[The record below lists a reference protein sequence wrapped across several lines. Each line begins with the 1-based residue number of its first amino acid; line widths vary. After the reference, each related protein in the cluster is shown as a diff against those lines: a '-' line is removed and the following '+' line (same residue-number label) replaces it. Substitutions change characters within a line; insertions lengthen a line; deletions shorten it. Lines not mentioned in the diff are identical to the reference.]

1 MIDLNRK
8 YKPSQTIVFL
18 THYIILLIYDFILS
32 LEDIMGIGKQS
43 KILNKSQI
51 EMVSN
56 YLKTKRNGLRNQ
68 TIFLLSVK
76 SGLRSK
82 EISQL
87 SWKEVINS
95 DGEVG
100 DEIHLTNKTS
110 KGRSGR
116 IIPLH
121 KSVKEN
127 LIELLKEHKTFRDF
141 DFDTSLIV
149 RTERSPTTT
158 SQSIVN
164 MFQSW
169 YKKLGLIGCSSHS
182 GRRTFITETSKKI
195 SLVGGSLRDIQM
207 MVGHSSLQTT
217 QRYIESDSDSQR
229 KVVGLI

>member
-1 MIDLNRK
+1 
-8 YKPSQTIVFL
+8 
-18 THYIILLIYDFILS
+18 
-32 LEDIMGIGKQS
+32 MGIGKQS

-56 YLKTKRNGLRNQ
+56 FLKSKRNGLRNE

-87 SWKEVINS
+87 SWKEVLNS
-95 DGEVG
+95 DGTVG

-121 KSVKEN
+121 KDLKTN
-127 LIELLKEHKTFRDF
+127 LIELLEDHKKFRSF
-141 DFDTSLIV
+141 DMNTSFVI
-149 RTERSPTTT
+149 RTERLPFTT
-158 SQSIVN
+158 SQTIVN

-169 YKKLGLIGCSSHS
+169 YRRLGLLGCSSHS

-217 QRYIESDSDSQR
+217 QRYIDWDSKSQR
-229 KVVGLI
+229 RVVDLL

>member
-1 MIDLNRK
+1 
-8 YKPSQTIVFL
+8 
-18 THYIILLIYDFILS
+18 
-32 LEDIMGIGKQS
+32 MGIGKQS

-56 YLKTKRNGLRNQ
+56 FLKSKRNGLRNE

-87 SWKEVINS
+87 SWKEVLNS
-95 DGEVG
+95 DGTVG

-121 KSVKEN
+121 KDLKTN
-127 LIELLKEHKTFRDF
+127 LIELLEDHKKFRSF
-141 DFDTSLIV
+141 DMNTSFVI
-149 RTERSPTTT
+149 RTERLPFTT
-158 SQSIVN
+158 SQTIVN

-169 YKKLGLIGCSSHS
+169 YKRLGLLGCSSHS

-217 QRYIESDSDSQR
+217 QRYIESDSESQR
-229 KVVGLI
+229 KVIGLI